1 MKKYN
6 IILLLIDGARIDRLF
21 QFPIFKKLKEEGC
34 FFSEMIA
41 SAPYTL
47 VAMNSIFTGMY
58 GSKNGIDAYHK
69 IFYEIHHF
77 AFLFLFL
84 FHYEPLQL
92 NSDQMFLG

>member
-6 IILLLIDGARIDRLF
+6 IILLLIDGARIDRLDK
-21 QFPIFKKLKEEGC
+21 FPIFKRLKEDGC

-69 IFYEIHHF
+69 
-77 AFLFLFL
+77 
-84 FHYEPLQL
+84 
-92 NSDQMFLG
+92 MFQNPKTGCKTIAEYLLKMVGTLEVMLCD

>member
-6 IILLLIDGARIDRLF
+6 VILLLIDGTRIDRLDK
-21 QFPIFKKLKEEGC
+21 FPIFKRLKEEGC
-34 FFSEMIA
+34 FFSEVIA

-69 IFYEIHHF
+69 CFKIPKPAAKLLRII
-77 AFLFLFL
+77 
-84 FHYEPLQL
+84 
-92 NSDQMFLG
+92 